1 VHYPRAPK
9 RFPETIGNR
18 NQPLLHAR
26 KHIVSRR
33 RSLLAIETTT
43 ADGAS
48 VLTVSG
54 VLDGTTYVSLRDAIK
69 KAALDRPRAVI
80 VDIAGLIV
88 IGGSAWAVFPPA
100 GWYISDEQN
109 VPMGLICNT
118 IDGRRA
124 LCRNAVDR
132 YVPAYRTLDAAIAEL
147 TGNNRDRLKKVGQ
160 FRAASSPA
168 VLASR
173 TTG

>member
-1 VHYPRAPK
+1 VHYSRAPK

-147 TGNNRDRLKKVGQ
+147 TGNNRDRLEKVGQ

-168 VLASR
+168 VLAPR
-173 TTG
+173 TTA

>member
-1 VHYPRAPK
+1 M
-9 RFPETIGNR
+9 
-18 NQPLLHAR
+18 
-26 KHIVSRR
+26 SRR
-33 RSLLAIETTT
+33 RSLWAIETTT

-109 VPMGLICNT
+109 VPMGFICNT

-132 YVPAYRTLDAAIAEL
+132 YVPAYRTLNAAIAEL